1 MPTYRYKCPSCS
13 FEFDVIKQMSEC
25 DTVEK
30 CETCGRGNIEGSCR
44 MLGTPIF
51 YGEKQD
57 EAFYSIPLGKMVKS
71 KKAMRQMAKDRG
83 WEELGTTDI
92 HRNIDSMDR
101 AREQKSADSYAE
113 FSAPITLNDR

>member
-1 MPTYRYKCPSCS
+1 
-13 FEFDVIKQMSEC
+13 
-25 DTVEK
+25 
-30 CETCGRGNIEGSCR
+30 

-57 EAFYSIPLGKMVKS
+57 EPFYSIPLGKMVKS

-92 HRNIDSMDR
+92 HRNIDSIDR
-101 AREQKSADSYAE
+101 AREKKSADSYAE